1 MESCG
6 CLFVF
11 ILVVVIGLFCVFP
24 ILGILVL
31 LFTFLIGH
39 FGKSESILSS
49 TISFL
54 VGSSIFF
61 VLFIILFALNLLVG
75 GESNLFLGDTRYVN
89 INDKYTFKQIDNGEF
104 SIEGNLSLYAIDS
117 IADTDDYVYGH
128 LTKEYINGK
137 TRDTYFTL
145 SLKDGD
151 IKKDTIFE
159 YLELPAQCTRQTM
172 KSAENYL
179 YSKSEEQLRDW
190 KEVVFWP
197 FAFALALAFIISF
210 FTKKLVFWIETKY
223 KNWRNKSNKNKE
235 DDNQQNTEQNNDS
248 HNDNYDEIP
257 KLGDGQI
264 HETIE

>member
-137 TRDTYFTL
+137 VRDSYFTL
-145 SLKDGD
+145 SLKDGE
-151 IKKDTIFE
+151 IQKDTIFE
-159 YLELPAQCTRQTM
+159 YLELPNQCTRQTLM
-172 KSAENYL
+172 SSENYL
-179 YSKSEEQLRDW
+179 FEKSQEQLRDW
-190 KEVVFWP
+190 KEVIFWP
-197 FAFALALAFIISF
+197 FILALGLAFIISF
-210 FTKKLVFWIETKY
+210 YTKKLVRWLEIKY
-223 KNWRNKSNKNKE
+223 KKWKDKSN
-235 DDNQQNTEQNNDS
+235 QNND
-248 HNDNYDEIP
+248 DNHQDNGKNNYSQDEIP
-257 KLGDGQI
+257 MI
-264 HETIE
+264 VS

>member
-6 CLFVF
+6 CLFIAILLFVAILF
-11 ILVVVIGLFCVFP
+11 IFP
-24 ILGILVL
+24 IFGLILL
-31 LFTFLIGH
+31 LLIFI
-39 FGKSESILSS
+39 FGYLIDKEKRLSYSIS
-49 TISFL
+49 IF
-54 VGSSIFF
+54 VGASIFF
-61 VLFIILFALNLLVG
+61 LLFSIFTAVNILVG
-75 GESNLFLGDTRYVN
+75 GESNLFIGDIRYVN
-89 INDKYTFKQIDNGEF
+89 INDKYRFQRIDDGEF
-104 SIEGNLSLYAIDS
+104 CIEGNLSLYAIDS
-117 IADTDDYVYGH
+117 IADTENYVYGH

-197 FAFALALAFIISF
+197 FILALGLAFIISF
-210 FTKKLVFWIETKY
+210 FTKKLVRWLEIKY
-223 KNWRNKSNKNKE
+223 KKWKAKKGADDNKNV
-235 DDNQQNTEQNNDS
+235 DDNANDDNNNNDA
-248 HNDNYDEIP
+248 NFNGPDPI
-257 KLGDGQI
+257 LIGD
-264 HETIE
+264 